1 METYNVSHNYNLN
14 ILIMMA
20 IVFIGAEQGENRL
33 KTTVYEAREIDY
45 NEYNDKLIRKI
56 KEMAA
61 LE

>member
-1 METYNVSHNYNLN
+1 
-14 ILIMMA
+14 MMA